1 MKNKSFVKISLMSL
15 LSLATLSSCVRDDKY
30 DVPTITCENQFGE
43 PNATIT
49 QIKALA
55 PTPDANF
62 ISNHIIQDD
71 LIFEGYVISSDEEGN
86 FYKTLV
92 LQDAVENPTAGIQ
105 IAINK
110 TFLYGDYPLG
120 AKVRV
125 KAKGLSVGIDRGVVK
140 LGLGTPTGQ
149 IQASQMSK
157 YISGVCNGNAM
168 EVQAIKPIELNSI
181 EEATKEQ
188 YINTLVKIKGVQFR
202 DADGTLTYG
211 DAVNKINVDRTII
224 DKNGGSMVLRNS
236 GFAAFT
242 GQKIPQGSGDITMVM
257 TQYTS
262 GRNIT
267 WQGYVN
273 SVKDIALTENRFVLP
288 TTITF
293 NDITNGQT
301 TFPNY
306 ENQALEGSTSWAGR
320 VYNNDGYLEV
330 SAFRKNEKV
339 KTIIGIPVNFD
350 HYKKIS
356 FNVKDVFYNGE
367 VLKVYYS
374 TQYTAGAPINTANLV
389 DITSNFTIGTKNTGN
404 YSAGR
409 WTNSGTYQ
417 IPATGNGYIFFE
429 YSGDDTSTP
438 KLTTTIQLDNI
449 KLEP

>member
-110 TFLYGDYPLG
+110 TFLYGDYPFG

-236 GFAAFT
+236 GYAAFT

-267 WQGYVN
+267 WQGYI
-273 SVKDIALTENRFVLP
+273 SGLKDVQLTEKRFVLP

-293 NDITNGQT
+293 NDLTEGQT
-301 TFPNY
+301 DFPNY
-306 ENQALEGSTSWAGR
+306 INQALEGSHKWTGR
-320 VYNNDGYLEV
+320 VFNNDGYMEF
-330 SAFRKNEKV
+330 SSFRKGEKGTV
-339 KTIIGIPVNFD
+339 VLGIPVDFND
-350 HYKKIS
+350 YKNVS
-356 FNVKDVFYNGE
+356 FNVKDVFYTGE
-367 VLKVYYS
+367 VLKVYY
-374 TQYTAGAPINTANLV
+374 TTKHTAGGAINKADWV
-389 DITSNFTIGTKNTGN
+389 DITSQFTIGTKNTGN
-404 YSAGR
+404 YRAAK
-409 WTNSGTYQ
+409 WTNSGTYT
-417 IPATGNGYIFFE
+417 IPATGSGYLFFE
-429 YSGDDTSTP
+429 YAGDDTSSP